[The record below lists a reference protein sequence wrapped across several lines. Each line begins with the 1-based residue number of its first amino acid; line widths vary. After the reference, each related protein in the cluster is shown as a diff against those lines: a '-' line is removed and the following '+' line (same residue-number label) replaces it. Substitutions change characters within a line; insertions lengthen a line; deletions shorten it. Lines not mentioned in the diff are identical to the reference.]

1 MITAI
6 ILLQK
11 NEANFLAFIIPWFIG
26 LVGCLT
32 VVFGILWFKNVKQ
45 SEERTM
51 QSHVQRGGSL
61 YEAGYFREQSDYEEW
76 S

>member
-1 MITAI
+1 MDNQSITHNDGTAHIIFVWLVIMITAI

-32 VVFGILWFKNVKQ
+32 VVFGIL
-45 SEERTM
+45 
-51 QSHVQRGGSL
+51 
-61 YEAGYFREQSDYEEW
+61 
-76 S
+76 